1 MIKLF
6 FTGTTTIILF
16 LAVVRQAVLASLKQN
31 SRQDDKFLYTFFV
44 AVTFALMNLGVI

>member
-16 LAVVRQAVLASLKQN
+16 LAVVRQAILASKKQD
-31 SRQDDKFLYTFFV
+31 SKQDDKFIYTFFV
-44 AVTFALMNLGVI
+44 AITFALMQLGVI